1 MDAGVGG
8 MTYEEAKKILKSL
21 IPKPIRGDGKSSTR
35 FSILWALLMG
45 MDALDF
51 KEKCRWIPISEG
63 PPKKDGK
70 YLAYIVN
77 KDDPK
82 IRYSMTC
89 QFIQNS
95 IGDNPW
101 FPDDECASNNVVAWM
116 PLPEDYKED
125 KEDEN

>member
-1 MDAGVGG
+1 
-8 MTYEEAKKILKSL
+8 MTNEEAKKILKSL
-21 IPKPIRGDGKSSTR
+21 IPKPIRCDGKSTQLQ
-35 FSILWALLMG
+35 IAEALLMG
-45 MDALDF
+45 MYALDC
-51 KEKCRWIPISEG
+51 KEKCRWIPVSD

-70 YLAYIVN
+70 YLAYIVH

-82 IRYSMTC
+82 FRYSMTC

-116 PLPEDYKED
+116 PLPEDYKEGED
-125 KEDEN
+125 K